1 MRQQLL
7 GWKRVKQWM
16 IAAIAAVQHEISTS
30 QPTFLSFAF
39 QRVFWRFWG
48 VDSSAWKKSYCRML
62 GLSLQI
68 QILFNPLW
76 PWGSQEN
83 LRKTVKP
90 RSPELASIEACWTTD
105 DQRKRQLCTL
115 QLAST
120 FACRIQRFFLQ
131 SNNVLYSLTSD
142 VLVLVALILAIALKF
157 FLFVCPKSSGNN
169 PMDVMDIMDVLS
181 WLHPSSQQSRMAK
194 RDYHIPVYGSQ
205 GCHPSDAQG
214 VPGELPKVSPLVHFY
229 QEVVLNFST
238 SDWKVK
244 LKQEIW

>member
-68 QILFNPLW
+68 QILFNPLTLGFSGEFAQDSEATVTRAGFYWGLLDHRW
-76 PWGSQEN
+76 PEKKAAVHTATCFHICVQDTT
-83 LRKTVKP
+83 LFP
-90 RSPELASIEACWTTD
+90 SIEQRPVLF
-105 DQRKRQLCTL
+105 DQRCVGVGGIDTCHSFKVFPVCLPQKLWKQPHGCHGYHGCL
-115 QLAST
+115 
-120 FACRIQRFFLQ
+120 I
-131 SNNVLYSLTSD
+131 
-142 VLVLVALILAIALKF
+142 LVASL
-157 FLFVCPKSSGNN
+157 
-169 PMDVMDIMDVLS
+169 
-181 WLHPSSQQSRMAK
+181 QQSRMAK